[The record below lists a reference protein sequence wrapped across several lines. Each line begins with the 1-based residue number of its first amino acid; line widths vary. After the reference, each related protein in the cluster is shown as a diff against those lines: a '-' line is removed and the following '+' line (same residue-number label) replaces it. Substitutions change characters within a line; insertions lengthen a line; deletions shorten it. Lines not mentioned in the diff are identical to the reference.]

1 MYSFRYLSPLV
12 ILFTSTS
19 LVHGANNLKQ
29 YNNSIEL
36 SLLSSNVCS
45 KIRSNCTQD
54 GLVIPL
60 WQPQDNI
67 STGDRISRAIV
78 YLLALIYLF
87 IGVAIISDR
96 FMASIEVITSQK
108 REIRKKNPDGTV
120 SVTTVAIWNETVSN
134 LTLMA
139 LGSSAPEILLSII
152 EVVGKNFHSGDLGP
166 GTIVGSAAFN
176 LFVIIAICIMS
187 IPTGEIRRIRHQR
200 VFFVTTAWSIFAYIW
215 LWAIVAKISPGYI
228 EVWEG
233 TLTFLFFPLTVFSAY
248 IVDTKVGQFIRIRIT
263 ERKQVQQLDNH
274 TSTQIPLTLDHG
286 GNIDDGEQKSM
297 MDGTIRNSATP
308 SVNDL
313 YGTKA
318 NSIQKSISG
327 AVFDQLG
334 STTGGLDET
343 TISDQIEAQ
352 RRQEFINIWRELR
365 KQHPNTDTQTLND
378 MAAVE
383 MMNRVPKS
391 RAYYRIQATKRLGGG
406 GNVKKKLLEQ
416 LNESNQIAVPE
427 KQQLIPDTTPHI
439 SKIRFE
445 PSHYTVLEN
454 AGYVTLHVLRT
465 DGNLRNTVY
474 VDYMTED
481 GTATH
486 GADYEPAEGTLIFYP
501 METHKQI
508 QVKIIDDEIFE
519 EDEHFSV
526 KLSNLKI
533 KDNQGRLTP
542 GAFDKSVQLVEPST
556 AIVMII
562 DDDHSGMFVFD
573 SDEATII
580 ESDRF
585 MDIKVLRTSGARG
598 RVRLTYTTEDETAV
612 TGRDYVANTGEIT
625 FENNENEKT
634 ITIEIIDRDQYHRN
648 ETFLIRLGEPLLMNE
663 ENEKDNLVMTEEEK
677 LIAEL
682 GKPKLGDKHTLRIR
696 IRESKEFKN
705 AVDKA
710 LYKANTAILV
720 GTSTWLE
727 QFKQAFSVKD
737 DDDDD
742 GNESGDSDGNDG
754 KSATCKDYM
763 LHYVSFFWKFLFAFV
778 PPTSLAGGWV
788 CFVVSII
795 IIGLLTAV
803 IGDLATQFGCTIGL
817 TDTMTAI
824 AFVALGTSLPDT
836 FASKVAAEHDKYAD
850 SSIGNVNGSNAVNVF
865 LGIGLPWAMS
875 AWYHFFHDEKFVVE
889 QGSLAFSVTVF
900 CSFAAVAVII
910 LMIRRLKFFGGGEL
924 GGPFKYRA
932 ISSAIFFSLWIAYL
946 ILSGLENYCHINV

>member
-1 MYSFRYLSPLV
+1 MHSCRYLAALI
-12 ILFTSTS
+12 ILFLSDNVAS
-19 LVHGANNLKQ
+19 LVVHDTIDLNQSKPIEY
-29 YNNSIEL
+29 YNS
-36 SLLSSNVCS
+36 SLNTCS
-45 KIRSNCTQD
+45 KIRTNCSSQD
-54 GLVIPL
+54 GLIIPL
-60 WQPQDNI
+60 WRPQHGI
-67 STGDRISRAIV
+67 SIGDRIARAIV

-176 LFVIIAICIMS
+176 LFVIIAICIVA
-187 IPTGEIRRIRHQR
+187 IPSGEVRRIRHQR

-233 TLTFLFFPLTVFSAY
+233 TLTFLFFPLTVISAY
-248 IVDTKVGQFIRIRIT
+248 FVDTKVGQFIRIRIT
-263 ERKQVQQLDNH
+263 ARKQVSQNDNH
-274 TSTQIPLTLDHG
+274 KSISLPI
-286 GNIDDGEQKSM
+286 NIDNFEQKNM
-297 MDGTIRNSATP
+297 LDGS
-308 SVNDL
+308 S
-313 YGTKA
+313 K
-318 NSIQKSISG
+318 NSIQNITNDTHRKRTISSMTG
-327 AVFDQLG
+327 GVMDQLSG
-334 STTGGLDET
+334 SAGGGLDEV
-343 TISDQIEAQ
+343 ISPDQTEVQQ
-352 RRQEFINIWRELR
+352 RDEFIDIWRQLR
-365 KQHPNTDTQTLND
+365 KQYPDHDMHTLNE
-378 MAAVE
+378 MASVE
-383 MMNRVPKS
+383 MMNRAPKS

-406 GNVKKKLLEQ
+406 GNIKKKMLEKI
-416 LNESNQIAVPE
+416 NEPDKVDETNKPLA
-427 KQQLIPDTTPHI
+427 LIDTT
-439 SKIRFE
+439 SQTTKIYFE
-445 PSHYTVLEN
+445 PNHYTVLEN
-454 AGYVTLHVLRT
+454 AGFVKIHVLRT

-474 VDYMTED
+474 VDYATED

-486 GADYEPAEGTLIFYP
+486 GGDYESAEGTLIFYP

-526 KLSNLKI
+526 RLSNLKI

-556 AIVMII
+556 AVVMII
-562 DDDHSGMFVFD
+562 DDDHSGLFVFD
-573 SDEATII
+573 NDEKDVV
-580 ESDRF
+580 ESDGLAQ
-585 MDIKVLRTSGARG
+585 ITVLRTSGARG
-598 RVRLTYTTEDETAV
+598 RIRVPFITQDGTALI
-612 TGRDYVANTGEIT
+612 GRDYLTKEGEVI
-625 FENNENEKT
+625 FENNENQKT
-634 ITIEIIDRDQYHRN
+634 ISIQIVDRDQYQRN
-648 ETFLIRLGEPLLMNE
+648 ETFLVLLGEPSLIRE
-663 ENEKDNLVMTEEEK
+663 AGEKDESTMTEQEK
-677 LIAEL
+677 SIADL
-682 GKPKLGDKHTLRIR
+682 GRPRLGDKNTIRIR
-696 IRESKEFKN
+696 IQESKEFKN

-727 QFKQAFSVKD
+727 QFKQAFCVKAD

-742 GNESGDSDGNDG
+742 NVVESGDSTQDNE
-754 KSATCKDYM
+754 KPATCKDYM
-763 LHYVSFFWKFLFAFV
+763 LHFVSFFWKFLFAFV
-778 PPTSLAGGWV
+778 PPTSVAGGWA
-788 CFVVSII
+788 CFCVSIF
-795 IIGLLTAV
+795 IIGVLTAV
-803 IGDLATQFGCTIGL
+803 IGDLATHFGCTVGL

-875 AWYHFFHDEKFVVE
+875 AWYHYFHNTKFIVEK
-889 QGSLAFSVTVF
+889 GSLSFSVTLF
-900 CSFAAVAVII
+900 CSFAAVGFIMLLV
-910 LMIRRLKFFGGGEL
+910 RRLKCFGGGEL
-924 GGPFKYRA
+924 GGPTKFRV
-932 ISSAIFFSLWIAYL
+932 ISSLLFLSLWIAYL
-946 ILSGLENYCHINV
+946 ILSGLENYCHIQL

>member
-1 MYSFRYLSPLV
+1 MHPCHYLTSILSIFLSISIAPL
-12 ILFTSTS
+12 I
-19 LVHGANNLKQ
+19 VHGVTDLNQSKTLEYYTNKI
-29 YNNSIEL
+29 N
-36 SLLSSNVCS
+36 SSNTCS
-45 KIRSNCTQD
+45 KIHSNCSLQD
-54 GLVIPL
+54 GIIIPI
-60 WQPQDNI
+60 WRPQEGI

-78 YLLALIYLF
+78 YLLALIYMF

-120 SVTTVAIWNETVSN
+120 SITTVAIWNETVSN

-152 EVVGKNFHSGDLGP
+152 EVVGKNFKSGDLGP

-187 IPTGEIRRIRHQR
+187 IPSGEVRRIRHQR

-263 ERKQVQQLDNH
+263 SQKQVLQLDNH
-274 TSTQIPLTLDHG
+274 TTSPLP
-286 GNIDDGEQKSM
+286 ISGEDLEGKGM
-297 MDGTIRNSATP
+297 IDGTNRNSLTP
-308 SVNDL
+308 STNDM
-313 YGTKA
+313 YRKKTSSVITG
-318 NSIQKSISG
+318 SILE
-327 AVFDQLG
+327 QLG
-334 STTGGLDET
+334 GSTGGLDET
-343 TISDQIEAQ
+343 GTLSDQIESQ
-352 RRQEFINIWRELR
+352 QRQEFIEIWRELR
-365 KQHPNTDTQTLND
+365 KQYPNHDMTALNE
-378 MAAVE
+378 MASLE
-383 MMNRVPKS
+383 MMERAPKS

-406 GNVKKKLLEQ
+406 GGNVKKRLLEK
-416 LNESNQIAVPE
+416 LHEPDKIDPSE
-427 KQQLIPDTTPHI
+427 KQTLAVDTTPHI
-439 SKIRFE
+439 SKIHFE

-454 AGYVTLHVLRT
+454 AGYATLHVVRT

-486 GADYEPAEGTLIFYP
+486 GGDYEPAEGTLIFYP

-542 GAFDKSVQLVEPST
+542 GAFDKTVQLAEPSIAT
-556 AIVMII
+556 VMII
-562 DDDHSGMFVFD
+562 DDDHSGLFVFD
-573 SDEATII
+573 TEEKTVV
-580 ESDRF
+580 ESDRHAE
-585 MDIKVLRTSGARG
+585 IKVLRTSGARG
-598 RVRLTYTTEDETAV
+598 RVRVPYTTEDETALNE
-612 TGRDYVANTGEIT
+612 RDYIAKTDEVI
-625 FENNENEKT
+625 FENEENEKT
-634 ITIEIIDRDQYHRN
+634 ITIEILDRDQYQRN
-648 ETFLIRLGEPLLMNE
+648 ESFLIRLGEPSLIKESDAIDESLLTE
-663 ENEKDNLVMTEEEK
+663 HDKLV
-677 LIAEL
+677 AEL
-682 GKPKLGDKHTLRIR
+682 GRPKLGERNIIRVRIH
-696 IRESKEFKN
+696 ESKEFKN

-737 DDDDD
+737 DDDDVV
-742 GNESGDSDGNDG
+742 ESGESNDDED
-754 KSATCKDYM
+754 KPATCKDYM
-763 LHYVSFFWKFLFAFV
+763 LHFVSFFWKFLFAFV
-778 PPTSLAGGWV
+778 PPTSIGGGWV

-803 IGDLATQFGCTIGL
+803 IGDLATHFGCTVGL

-850 SSIGNVNGSNAVNVF
+850 SSVGNVNGSNAVNVF
-865 LGIGLPWAMS
+865 LGIGLPWAIS
-875 AWYHFFHDEKFVVE
+875 AWYHYFKQTKFEV
-889 QGSLAFSVTVF
+889 QTGSLSFSVTLF
-900 CSFAAVAVII
+900 CTFAAVAVTI
-910 LMIRRLKFFGGGEL
+910 LLLRRLKCFGGGEL
-924 GGPFKYRA
+924 GGPMKWRI
-932 ISSAIFFSLWIAYL
+932 ISSLLFLSLWITYL
-946 ILSGLENYCHINV
+946 VLSGLENYCHINL